1 MIATNIRT
9 AIVYRSAFA
18 TLDVVKDY
26 LPSNYTAREQG
37 GEILIEGY
45 DRDGWTLD
53 RYVLPRLASALIVA
67 KEVQQ

>member
-1 MIATNIRT
+1 MIMTKIRT
-9 AIVYRSAFA
+9 ATVYRSSFA

-37 GEILIEGY
+37 GEIGIEGY

-53 RYVLPRLASALIVA
+53 AYIIPRLASALIVA
-67 KEVQQ
+67 KEIL